1 MLYFVRKGLIDMK
14 LTRKEYS
21 RLARCVVGALVF
33 MGGGDGSPPADS
45 SGAGDYYPDRQGD
58 HCQR

>member
-33 MGGGDGSPPADS
+33 MGGG
-45 SGAGDYYPDRQGD
+45 QQLV
-58 HCQR
+58 CQWQRRRK